1 MRSRYYNPEWIRG
14 MMKEGYAGART
25 ISNKFVEFAWGWQ
38 VTNPEIIRDWMWNEV
53 NDIYFHDKYRIGVT
67 KWFQDERHA
76 PAMINMTSILLT
88 AANKGFWKAGPDTIR
103 DLANTLGLLVVR
115 YGPSC
120 SAHSCGNYQ
129 TISWSR
135 QWMNPTLAASY
146 SRAMKA
152 ALSGNGYPG
161 ATRTAF
167 STSTPAS
174 GLTVRVKRP
183 LFDFTA
189 EEAPVTLVQAVFQRI
204 RTQDWSSVFLLLFLV
219 LVPSGFAV
227 FFVRDRYHRRRGGET
242 IQLTL

>member
-1 MRSRYYNPEWIRG
+1 
-14 MMKEGYAGART
+14 
-25 ISNKFVEFAWGWQ
+25 
-38 VTNPEIIRDWMWNEV
+38 MWNEV

-88 AANKGFWKAGPDTIR
+88 AANKGFWKASPDTIH

-129 TISWSR
+129 TIAWTR

-152 ALSGNGYPG
+152 ALSGTGYPG
-161 ATRTAF
+161 AQRTF
-167 STSTPAS
+167 SSSMPAS
-174 GLTVRVKRP
+174 AMNLKAKRP
-183 LFDFTA
+183 LFDFTV
-189 EEAPVTLVQAVFQRI
+189 EVEKAPVTLVQAVFQRI
-204 RTQDWSSVFLLLFLV
+204 RNQDFGGVFLSLV
-219 LVPSGFAV
+219 LILVPAGVAV

>member
-1 MRSRYYNPEWIRG
+1 
-14 MMKEGYAGART
+14 
-25 ISNKFVEFAWGWQ
+25 
-38 VTNPEIIRDWMWNEV
+38 
-53 NDIYFHDKYRIGVT
+53 
-67 KWFQDERHA
+67 
-76 PAMINMTSILLT
+76 
-88 AANKGFWKAGPDTIR
+88 
-103 DLANTLGLLVVR
+103 
-115 YGPSC
+115 
-120 SAHSCGNYQ
+120 
-129 TISWSR
+129 
-135 QWMNPTLAASY
+135 MNPTLAASY

-174 GLTVRVKRP
+174 GMTVRVKRP